1 MKEPSGGQPA
11 SLACPPMIKRKDSSS
26 ARADNKKR
34 RFEKEALLHLDAVY
48 RSALR
53 MTKEPAEAED
63 LVQETFLKA
72 YRFFDRF
79 ESGTNCKAWLLKIMT
94 NIYITE
100 YHRKSRE
107 PSGLAYDEGEV
118 FSLYEQI
125 EGKEDKRATTDP
137 EKQFFD
143 RVMDVEVKK
152 AIEGLPQ
159 EFREVVV
166 LSLLEGLSYQEIAEA
181 LGIQLGTVKSRLF
194 RGRKL
199 LQKNLWEYAKAK
211 GIVSNSPEQ

>member
-1 MKEPSGGQPA
+1 
-11 SLACPPMIKRKDSSS
+11 LACPPMIKRKDSSS
-26 ARADNKKR
+26 TKGDNKKR

-53 MTKEPAEAED
+53 MTKEPTEAED

-125 EGKEDKRATTDP
+125 EGKEGKSAATDP

-211 GIVSNSPEQ
+211 GIVSNSPER

>member
-1 MKEPSGGQPA
+1 
-11 SLACPPMIKRKDSSS
+11 MIKRKDSSS

>member
-1 MKEPSGGQPA
+1 MT
-11 SLACPPMIKRKDSSS
+11 KRKDSPG
-26 ARADNKKR
+26 AAGDNKKK

-53 MTKEPAEAED
+53 MTKEPTEAED

-107 PSGLAYDEGEV
+107 PSGVSYDEGEV
-118 FSLYEQI
+118 FSLYQEI
-125 EGKEDKRATTDP
+125 EGKEAKRAAADP
-137 EKQFFD
+137 ERRFFD
-143 RVMDVEVKK
+143 QVMDVGVKK
-152 AIEGLPQ
+152 AIEELPE
-159 EFREVVV
+159 EFRAVVI

-181 LGIQLGTVKSRLF
+181 LSIRLGTVKSRLF

-199 LQKNLWEYAKAK
+199 LQKNLWEYAKAR
-211 GIVSNSPEQ
+211 GIVKGSEGK

>member
-1 MKEPSGGQPA
+1 M
-11 SLACPPMIKRKDSSS
+11 KRKDSPG
-26 ARADNKKR
+26 AQADSRKK

-53 MTKEPAEAED
+53 MTKEPTEAED

-79 ESGTNCKAWLLKIMT
+79 ESGTNCK
-94 NIYITE
+94 
-100 YHRKSRE
+100 
-107 PSGLAYDEGEV
+107 PSGLAYDEEEV

-125 EGKEDKRATTDP
+125 EGREGKRAATDP
-137 EKQFFD
+137 ERRFFD

-152 AIEGLPQ
+152 AIEDLPQ

-166 LSLLEGLSYQEIAEA
+166 LSLLEDLSYQEIAEA

-199 LQKNLWEYAKAK
+199 LQKNLWEYAKAR
-211 GIVSNSPEQ
+211 GIVSDSEQR